1 MAVLT
6 GEEDFAIAGKTPLI
20 APAIR
25 FAASILVGLLA
36 SLAQQIFTLA
46 FLGRLGD
53 DALYV
58 RAIYTPIGFLIL
70 AVTEG
75 LVVAA
80 QVSAGIA
87 TRSGRRDTFRPLSTF
102 LVLGG
107 GALILT
113 AGVFAAAATPILNAL
128 EVDPADHRK
137 VLTFV
142 VAVCLATVVSLVPLA
157 GGAVL
162 RGMGRTVASSVL
174 SAGFTLL
181 SIGAMVVLGVWTDLG
196 MLAVPGSTLI
206 AGVVA
211 GVAALWLLRRHVT
224 ATSWFRRDAAAE
236 LWMFG
241 APVAVTFL
249 MLSSVNFGYLRVL
262 RNATTADIAGFNLGQ
277 GANSFFMV
285 VAIAVGSGAAIA
297 ANLQPGEVRRP
308 IEAAGLSAAVRIAL
322 PAYAAIGLLAF
333 ALRDPLSRLLT
344 SDADVA
350 RTTADYFRWMGP
362 TFVVFGGTL
371 AVLTYLE
378 QVGRA
383 RTALLLN
390 AIYFAVL
397 LVIAFLLPQPVG
409 SNTLTKLLA
418 ISNVIGFLT
427 CWQSARYLVNRA
439 RG

>member
-1 MAVLT
+1 MTLPYR
-6 GEEDFAIAGKTPLI
+6 GIDGAGKTSFV

-25 FAASILVGLLA
+25 FSASILVGLLA
-36 SLAQQIFTLA
+36 GLVLQVFTLA
-46 FLGRLGD
+46 FLGRLGEE
-53 DALYV
+53 ALYV
-58 RAIYTPIGFLIL
+58 RAIYTPIGFLVL

-87 TRSGRRDTFRPLSTF
+87 TRSGRRDTLRPLPTF

-113 AGVFAAAATPILNAL
+113 AGVFAAAAAPIMNAL
-128 EVDPADHRK
+128 EVDPADRGA
-137 VLTFV
+137 VLVFV

-174 SAGFTLL
+174 SVGFTLL
-181 SIGAMVVLGVWTDLG
+181 SIGAMVVLRIWTDLG
-196 MLAVPGSTLI
+196 MLAVPGSTLV

-211 GVAALWLLRRHVT
+211 GAASWWQLRGNT
-224 ATSWFRRDAAAE
+224 AAGSWFRRHAAAE

-241 APVAVTFL
+241 APVAITFL

-262 RNATTADIAGFNLGQ
+262 RNATSADIAGFNLGQ
-277 GANSFFMV
+277 GASSFFMV
-285 VAIAVGSGAAIA
+285 VAIAVGSGTAIV
-297 ANLQPGEVRRP
+297 ANLRQGEVRQP
-308 IEAAGLSAAVRIAL
+308 IDGAGLSAVVRISL
-322 PAYAAIGLLAF
+322 PAYAAIGILAF
-333 ALRDPLSRLLT
+333 ALRDPLSRLLAVDT
-344 SDADVA
+344 NVA
-350 RTTADYFRWMGP
+350 RTTAGYFRWMGP
-362 TFVVFGGTL
+362 TFAVFGGTL

-390 AIYFAVL
+390 AVYFAVL
-397 LVIAFLLPQPVG
+397 LAVAFLLPQPVG
-409 SNTLTKLLA
+409 SDTLTRLLA
-418 ISNVIGFLT
+418 ISNVVGFLT
-427 CWQSARYLVNRA
+427 CWQSARYLINRT
-439 RG
+439 R

>member
-1 MAVLT
+1 MAFLT
-6 GEEDFAIAGKTPLI
+6 DENDLAVAGKASLVV
-20 APAIR
+20 PAIR
-25 FAASILVGLLA
+25 FSASILLGLLA
-36 SLAQQIFTLA
+36 GLVLQIFTLA
-46 FLGRLGD
+46 FLGRLGE

-58 RAIYTPIGFLIL
+58 RAIYTPIGFLVL

-75 LVVAA
+75 LVVAT

-87 TRSGRRDTFRPLSTF
+87 TRSGRRDTRRPLPTF

-113 AGVFAAAATPILNAL
+113 AGVFAAAAGPILSAL
-128 EVDPADHRK
+128 EVDPADRRA
-137 VLTFV
+137 VLIFV

-174 SAGFTLL
+174 SVGFTFVA
-181 SIGAMVVLGVWTDLG
+181 IGAMVVLRVWTDLG

-211 GVAALWLLRRHVT
+211 GAASWWLLRGHT
-224 ATSWFRRDAAAE
+224 AASSWFRRDAAAE

-249 MLSSVNFGYLRVL
+249 ILSSVNFGYLRVL
-262 RNATTADIAGFNLGQ
+262 RNATSADIAGFNLGQ
-277 GANSFFMV
+277 GASSFFMV
-285 VAIAVGSGAAIA
+285 VAIAVGSGTAIV
-297 ANLQPGEVRRP
+297 ANLRQGEVRRP
-308 IEAAGLSAAVRIAL
+308 IDAAGLSAAVRISL
-322 PAYAAIGLLAF
+322 SAYAGIGILAF
-333 ALRDPLSRLLT
+333 VLRDPLSRLLT
-344 SDADVA
+344 ADEDVA
-350 RTTADYFRWMGP
+350 RTTANYFLWMGP
-362 TFVVFGGTL
+362 TYAVFGGTL

-390 AIYFAVL
+390 AVYFAVL
-397 LVIAFLLPQPVG
+397 LVIAFLLPQPVS

-418 ISNVIGFLT
+418 ISNVVGFLT
-427 CWQSARYLVNRA
+427 CWQSARYLINRA
-439 RG
+439 A

>member
-6 GEEDFAIAGKTPLI
+6 DEEDFATGGTASLI

-36 SLAQQIFTLA
+36 GLVLQIFTLV
-46 FLGRLGD
+46 FLGRLGE

-58 RAIYTPIGFLIL
+58 RAIYTPIGFLVL

-75 LVVAA
+75 LVVAT
-80 QVSAGIA
+80 QVSVGIA
-87 TRSGRRDTFRPLSTF
+87 TRSGRRDTLRSLPTF

-107 GALILT
+107 GALLLT

-128 EVDPADHRK
+128 EVDPADHGN

-174 SAGFTLL
+174 SVGFTLL
-181 SIGAMVVLGVWTDLG
+181 SVGAMIALGVWTDLG

-211 GVAALWLLRRHVT
+211 GAAALWLLRGNMD
-224 ATSWFRRDAAAE
+224 ASSWFRRDAAAE
-236 LWMFG
+236 LWRFG

-262 RNATTADIAGFNLGQ
+262 RNATSADITGFNLGQ

-285 VAIAVGSGAAIA
+285 AAIAVGSGAAIV
-297 ANLQPGEVRRP
+297 ANLQRGEVRRP
-308 IEAAGLSAAVRIAL
+308 IEAAGLSAAVRISL
-322 PAYAAIGLLAF
+322 PPYTAIGILAF
-333 ALRDPLSRLLT
+333 VLRDPLSRLLT
-344 SDADVA
+344 ADRAVA
-350 RTTADYFRWMGP
+350 RTTADYFFWMGP

-390 AIYFAVL
+390 AIYFTVL

-409 SNTLTKLLA
+409 SNALTKLLA

-427 CWQSARYLVNRA
+427 CWLSARYLISRT
-439 RG
+439 R